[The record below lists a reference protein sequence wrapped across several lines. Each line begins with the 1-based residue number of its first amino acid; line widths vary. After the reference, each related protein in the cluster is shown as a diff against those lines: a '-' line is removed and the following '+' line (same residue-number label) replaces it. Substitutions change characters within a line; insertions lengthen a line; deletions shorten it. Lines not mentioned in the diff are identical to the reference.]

1 MLCRYRHKSD
11 GYSGY
16 NAVPEVTHC
25 GCFAHLRRKFE
36 EALPKGS
43 NLEASK
49 AAVGFKYCN
58 DLFNLEKEWVD
69 LQPEER
75 YIKRLEQ
82 AKPVLD
88 AFWSWISSLNVLQGS
103 NLGKAVTYA
112 INQKEALNAFLI
124 DGRTE
129 ISNNEPKMQ

>member
-1 MLCRYRHKSD
+1 MVLFEYQPTKSGQHAKRFLEGFKGILQSN

-25 GCFAHLRRKFE
+25 GCFVHLQHKFE

-43 NLEASK
+43 SLEDCK
-49 AAVGFKYCN
+49 AAAGLKHYN
-58 DLFNLEKEWVD
+58 DLFNLGKEWVD

-75 YIKRLEQ
+75 YIKRLEH
-82 AKPVLD
+82 AKSVLY
-88 AFWSWISSLNVLQGS
+88 AFWSWISSLNVLQES

-112 INQKEALNAFLI
+112 IN
-124 DGRTE
+124 
-129 ISNNEPKMQ
+129 